1 MRILTFKR
9 VIATVNRPPLMPVHM
24 NICVRL
30 AEGRKE
36 GKGNEAGQPL
46 LEKTDKA
53 ALHRR
58 AQLSID
64 NTALADKEAAHL

>member
-1 MRILTFKR
+1 
-9 VIATVNRPPLMPVHM
+9 MPVHM